1 MEDDEGIQ
9 SDGDDIQDNMDVV
22 RVFIVVLLSFD
33 FLMIARVTVKLVM
46 NNADRQTVL
55 FV

>member
-1 MEDDEGIQ
+1 MMKEFRAMVMI
-9 SDGDDIQDNMDVV
+9 SRTIWMLV
-22 RVFIVVLLSFD
+22 RVFIVVLLSFV